1 MQEISINLAIAF
13 LIVAFINLITGILE
27 KTIKCQKT
35 LLKVKIIYPFLPF
48 FISFLIFFILKFF
61 KLHFFTIQDAIITA
75 VTSITAYDVI
85 VKNYL
90 RIEAIIKKDEF
101 CKKCGDEGDLD
112 DCK

>member
-13 LIVAFINLITGILE
+13 FIVALVNLSNKII
-27 KTIKCQKT
+27 KKIIKCK
-35 LLKVKIIYPFLPF
+35 KRIAKIKIIYPFLPF

>member
-35 LLKVKIIYPFLPF
+35 ISKVKIVYPFLPF
-48 FISFLIFFILKFF
+48 FISFLLFLILKLLKFT
-61 KLHFFTIQDAIITA
+61 FFTIQDVFITSATAI
-75 VTSITAYDVI
+75 VMYDTV

-90 RIEAIIKKDEF
+90 KLTNNKKIK
-101 CKKCGDEGDLD
+101 CKKCGNEGDLD